1 MNFSLTMKN
10 KIRIWK
16 TAVLAGTLL
25 FLSGTAVAQTPPGT
39 APPADET
46 TSEAPDSLRHRGSDA
61 YCAGYRAGYRAG
73 YEAGLRGRS
82 GFDAARPAAAKSR
95 VRSGKT
101 ASERRFMH
109 RLGGEFRPEYI
120 FPTNPF
126 VQGNNTAGQPIDLSL
141 SGHLRYSFQFR
152 PGSLPDR
159 IYGGAYQGIG
169 VAYYDFGNPDELGNP
184 VAAYLFQGARIAR
197 ISPRL
202 SFDYEWNFGLAF
214 GWKPYDEE
222 TNRLNMMMGSK
233 MNAFLNVDF
242 FLNWMVT
249 RKVDFSAGVS
259 LSHFSNG
266 NTKFPNAGLNSVGL
280 RAGLTYNFGRNPSE
294 APTTTAYPAFPRHF
308 SYDLTLFGSW
318 RRKGIEDG
326 DIQVAAP
333 DAYTVVGF
341 NFASMYNFGYKF
353 RAGVSLDGVYD
364 GSANISIADQLVPMG
379 GRPDLVVEKPGF
391 DRQIALGVSARG
403 EFVMP
408 YFNIGIGLGV
418 NVLHKGGDLKSFYQ
432 MLTLKVAVTH
442 SSYVHIGY
450 SLRDFHM
457 PNFLM
462 LGVGYRF
469 NNKYPRHR

>member
-1 MNFSLTMKN
+1 
-10 KIRIWK
+10 
-16 TAVLAGTLL
+16 
-25 FLSGTAVAQTPPGT
+25 
-39 APPADET
+39 
-46 TSEAPDSLRHRGSDA
+46 
-61 YCAGYRAGYRAG
+61 
-73 YEAGLRGRS
+73 
-82 GFDAARPAAAKSR
+82 
-95 VRSGKT
+95 
-101 ASERRFMH
+101 
-109 RLGGEFRPEYI
+109 
-120 FPTNPF
+120 
-126 VQGNNTAGQPIDLSL
+126 
-141 SGHLRYSFQFR
+141 
-152 PGSLPDR
+152 
-159 IYGGAYQGIG
+159 
-169 VAYYDFGNPDELGNP
+169 
-184 VAAYLFQGARIAR
+184 
-197 ISPRL
+197 
-202 SFDYEWNFGLAF
+202 
-214 GWKPYDEE
+214 
-222 TNRLNMMMGSK
+222 MMMGSK

-249 RKVDFSAGVS
+249 REVDFSAGVS

-403 EFVMP
+403 
-408 YFNIGIGLGV
+408 
-418 NVLHKGGDLKSFYQ
+418 
-432 MLTLKVAVTH
+432 
-442 SSYVHIGY
+442 
-450 SLRDFHM
+450 
-457 PNFLM
+457 
-462 LGVGYRF
+462 
-469 NNKYPRHR
+469 